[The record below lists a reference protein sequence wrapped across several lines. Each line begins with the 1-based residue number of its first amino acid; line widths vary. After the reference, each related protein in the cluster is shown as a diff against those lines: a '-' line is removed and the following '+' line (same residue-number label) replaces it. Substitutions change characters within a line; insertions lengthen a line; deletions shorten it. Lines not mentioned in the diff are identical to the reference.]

1 MYIYVLYLYRV
12 LERNS
17 WWCRAG
23 IRNRKSSERFVQ
35 SELVEV
41 IQVWKVGHKTSQGTA
56 GSEPSDWVDCT
67 HGLNNIFHHQCSK
80 QSKCRP
86 VDLRQK
92 KELELN
98 LKTQEKA

>member
-1 MYIYVLYLYRV
+1 M
-12 LERNS
+12 
-17 WWCRAG
+17 
-23 IRNRKSSERFVQ
+23 
-35 SELVEV
+35 
-41 IQVWKVGHKTSQGTA
+41 A

-67 HGLNNIFHHQCSK
+67 HGLNNLCHHQCSK